1 MQLTELLYQVNER
14 GIFLWVEQQTDG
26 EDKLKFAIR
35 QPLEDKEQW
44 LAKIKPHKTDLIKL
58 LKRAGVMSENL
69 QLPIIYPSDIQPF
82 PLSFAQKR
90 LWFLQQFEP
99 DSAAYNVPLI
109 LELQNGNTQ
118 QNIVAAEQ
126 AVLAVLERHQVL
138 RTVLVRNDEEPV
150 GILKPATELQFSHQE
165 LEAELD
171 QRTLHDKLREELS
184 RPFLLDRQLPVR
196 ACYFQRPD
204 HQAILL
210 ITLHHIA
217 VDGWS
222 LPCLLHEF
230 QQFYLH
236 FSQGAEVELPTLTLQ
251 YQDFALWQ
259 QRLLR
264 GELQQQQWQFWQA
277 QLSEAQPLELPL
289 DRSRPNSFDPRGD
302 TEKLQLDST
311 TSQGLHQLARSLGC
325 SFYTLTLSAY
335 FALLHKYSQQHD
347 LLIGT
352 AAANRHYPG
361 TKDMIGFFVNSL
373 PIRCRTKADLSLTEL
388 VHSVHESL
396 ISAQQYQDM
405 PFDLLVEKL
414 QLPRDPSCHPLFQ
427 VFFSLQQ
434 ADEQAQQQDFS
445 LLSPDGLYQIA
456 KYDLSLFVTE
466 EKHNVTIELNYATAL
481 FDQSTV
487 AQMLTHYKTILLQLL
502 AEPGVKLNQL
512 QLLSEQQQ
520 HHLVWELNDTNR
532 ALPELA
538 TVSALFHRQASLT
551 PHQAA
556 LSFGSHSLSYQ
567 ELDQRSTELA
577 LQLLPVL
584 EDSPSKLVAL
594 LMERSL
600 ELIVAILA
608 IHKAGGAYVP
618 IAPEF
623 PPQRQNYILQ
633 DTKAVA
639 LISHQPMQEKVAAL
653 SSSPPMFWADSGL
666 WQDPTIVGTQA
677 HNTLPKQITPD
688 QLAYVIYT
696 SGTTGNPKGVMLE
709 HQQLLNRIDWMQ
721 NTYPLT
727 STDKVLQK
735 TPYIF
740 DVSVWELLWA
750 NAYGAEIVVAKPE
763 GHKDPDYLYQLIEQ
777 QQVTVL
783 HFVPTMFQAFLDDL
797 QRRGRLVPSCLRYI
811 FCSGEALSVATVQQF
826 QQLNPNQRTQLHNLY
841 GPTETAIDS
850 SYFYCQGDLRS
861 VPIGKP
867 IQNTQLYILDT
878 DQQLVP
884 KGVAGELY
892 IAGHGVARGYLNL
905 PELTAERF
913 LPNPFYHATQNAS
926 AGRRMYKTGDR
937 VRMRADG
944 NIEYLGRN
952 DFQVKLRGFRIELG
966 EIEAALSALPHI
978 SQALVMVKQA
988 AGQDRLVAYCQSDT
1002 MPKPDQLRA
1011 LLLQKLPDYM
1021 VPEHFIGLSRFP
1033 VNVNGKLDRIA
1044 LPELELKTE
1053 HYLAPKTEH
1062 EKQLVALWQSYLK
1075 LDKVGIED
1083 DFFRLGGNS
1092 ILAISVAHAMAEMWQ
1107 THYPV
1112 AQLFVDKNIR
1122 NALVNLTQNLNQANE
1137 HQAIQPCTLAEPP
1150 LSFAQQRLWF
1160 LHQYDATNTA
1170 YNIPIAL
1177 KVQAGSANQ
1186 LQQSLLLLVERHH
1199 VLRSLTKQT
1208 DEQARAILQ
1217 STDSFQLETVA
1228 LNDAD
1233 FGETFNRCVNY
1244 CFNLQREIP
1253 IKAWCFERSP
1263 SQTTVLLINI
1273 HHIAFDGWS
1282 HSLFLAELEQAIH
1295 HVCRDQPLHFE
1306 QLPLQ
1311 YRDFSY
1317 WQREAF
1323 TAGQFDEQLNYWKQ
1337 QLHQLSPLEMP
1348 LDKPRPAKLSY
1359 AGDNLLFHF
1368 PPRLSAQLKA
1378 LAANRG
1384 CTLYSV
1390 MLSGFAILMHKYCG
1404 QQDIVLGTPFA
1415 NRHHQ
1420 HTEQLIGFFVN
1431 TLPLR
1436 LHIQPDQGAQ
1446 QWLEH
1451 VASTVTEAQLNQD
1464 LPFEYLVDLL
1474 KLQPDP
1480 SRHPVFQLLFS
1491 MDQFA
1496 DPTQSAYFSEFDL
1509 GENYQV
1515 AKYDLSLYIKDE
1527 GEQLLGALN
1536 FSTALFNKDTMQ
1548 RLTERYLVLMQQLA
1562 AHPQTKIDQLQWF
1575 SAADQHV
1582 LSDAKAEPDDT
1593 NSATFAELFSQQ
1605 AALTPTQQALVWQQQ
1620 SWSYQQLDQ
1629 ESNQLAHQLRQLG
1642 CDTGDIIGLL
1652 LPRGPE
1658 LILSILAILKA
1669 GCAYVPISPDFPLQ
1683 RIRFILQDT
1692 DCRLVLTDRLDV
1704 DTEVPVYDP
1713 AGLEHHQQP
1722 NTPLSL
1728 NVGSTDLAYV
1738 IYTSGTTGQ
1747 PKGVMVEQHSFTN
1760 FLLNFPLYLPDNQ
1773 PVQLLS
1779 LTAVTFDIFG
1789 LEYGLPLLR
1798 GGTLYLSDLQ
1808 NAVADLQHHPQ
1819 INLIQQ
1825 TPSVLR
1831 TLLAMDAADLSSIT
1845 CLVGGEALDSEL
1857 LHQLQHHFAQVVNVY
1872 GPTETVIWSTC
1883 HRCDQHQYHNNPL
1896 LIGKALPHEHMYVL
1910 DPELKFLPAGVVG
1923 ELYIG
1928 GAGLA
1933 RGYLNR
1939 PELTAERFI
1948 IHPQTQERLYKTGDL
1963 VKQTLDGQLEYRGR
1977 TDFQV
1982 KIRGHRIEL
1991 AEIETILQQ
2000 HNSVSQA
2007 LVVAMHEEQHN
2018 EPYLAAYYQSESDI
2032 SPEQLADRLAQ
2043 FLPDF
2048 MWPEVYT
2055 RVPQFQL
2062 TANGKL
2068 DRAALPKPH
2077 RTLTSEQK
2085 YQAPI
2090 TEFEQRISHL
2100 WQQVLELDQVGLDDD
2115 FFRLG
2120 GNSIK
2125 ALLLCHKLAKEA
2137 DWPVAVA
2144 DLFQYR
2150 TIAALLNHC
2159 QADDREQRDLPVSA
2173 TESSTAPLSLAQNR
2187 LWFLYNLEPNSS
2199 AYHIPMLLQLKTL
2212 DLARLQQALRCLMH
2226 HQQVL
2231 CSVIEERDGLAWQQL
2246 VSADRFELEYQ
2257 KLTTEHLPVQIET
2270 AVQKPF
2276 SLQTQLPIRATV
2288 FELDD
2293 GTYYLLILVHHIA
2306 FDGWSMDLLFSQL
2319 DQFYQQTDK
2328 ALPPLAYQYRDY
2340 ARWQQQQAQSMEQ
2353 NPYWQKLIDV
2363 PPLDLRTCYPR
2374 PKNFDYKGAD
2384 LEFSLSLDLST
2395 QVQALARKQK
2405 VSVYNLLLAVWSL
2418 TLHKLTGQ
2426 QDILLG
2432 TPMANRQLAGSDAI
2446 IGFFV
2451 NTQVLH
2457 HYIDPEAD
2465 FLTLLSDI
2473 TEQSTVA
2480 QRYQELPFEQL
2491 LEQLSVERDASRHPL
2506 FQVMFS
2512 VQTFAETAT
2521 GLDWLSPAPLPAG
2534 DCNAKYDLS
2543 FQLELRDQYIS
2554 GTLNYASSL
2563 FSERRIR
2570 LIQQGFVNLLQH
2582 VVSAPQSKNGQ
2593 LSLLNA
2599 EQKAAMLALGDRQQ
2613 QHSDAACASTLNAL
2627 FAVQVAIHP
2636 HQIAV
2641 QLDQQQLTYRELD
2654 ELSNQLAHQLLQ
2666 MGDGEQQQ
2674 MIALL
2679 LPRSV
2684 WMIVAILAVLKTGS
2698 AWVPI
2703 EPSTP
2708 EHRLQH
2714 ILNDTQAK
2722 QVLSMS
2728 DVDCKLLLPEHCQL
2742 LNLDLLDFHHHPKA
2756 TPDVAVSERDLAYVI
2771 YTSGTTGVPKGVLI
2785 EHQSVL
2791 NTVLQQRDIYQINPD
2806 SVLYLGLSY
2815 AFDAAV
2821 AVIMNALLSGAK
2833 LLLSKDIDFG
2843 QPCMSSVSHLI
2854 LSGAVLDLL
2863 QPECL
2868 PNLKYLIYGGA
2879 AASHSALQRFPEV
2892 EIYTEYGVTEA
2903 AITSSLTKA
2912 NRSQSAIIGSP
2923 LNNTSLYVLD
2933 SKREPVPFEVTGE
2946 LYIGGIAVARGYLN
2960 LPELNQQVFIS
2971 SPFIEGDRLYKT
2983 GDLVRWHSN
2992 DNGHSQLVFEGRRD
3006 KQLKL
3011 RGYRIELAEIEH
3023 QLLSHSHVRQV
3034 ALKLQQVNGR
3044 DQLLAYLVTPQPD
3057 IEQLVTELKPR
3068 LADFMQPDHW
3078 LWLEQLPLTSNGK
3091 LDEEALPLPQVTQD
3105 YSSPAT
3111 ATEQQLAVLWQQLL
3125 GDVKVGRDDEFFL
3138 LGGDSILVMQL
3149 VALLKKEGLHS
3160 NVKALM
3166 QHRSLKSMAFMLD
3179 QQHEQ
3184 NEIVAEQGLLSGSF
3198 DLLPIQQWF
3207 FHLVQSGQVVNQNYW
3222 NQSFLIKVQ
3231 PLNLELLRQAA
3242 EQLVAHHDILRVQFC
3257 KTNAGYQQSYSADL
3271 PQFVIE
3277 ELDRATFTDE
3287 AFEKQLSEWQSEF
3300 NIEHGPLFKLA
3311 YLYNYSDK
3319 SARLFFACHHLLID
3333 VVSWRLLVEDLSSLY
3348 QQQTSK
3354 LQQLPEKTTSYRQWV
3369 AAQNS
3374 APQLYPE
3381 HYWQAFYSTLP
3392 EVQRPAATASTQ
3404 AKLQLTPEHS
3414 KLLMQ
3419 QAHQAYQTE
3428 INELLLSA
3436 LALALRDIWGN
3447 TSQAVLLESH
3457 GRQTNKNS
3465 LNLNRTMGWFTSFYP
3480 VILAA
3485 TDDLAHNILYNKE
3498 TVRQASSYGQS
3509 YIRSGCYRH
3518 QKAEHLAVSFNYL
3531 GQINAG
3537 GSADD
3542 WQIVAESSGANYP
3555 SQQSSFE
3562 PVSILAVYQ
3571 DRQLRFSCTTLYG
3584 QEFSDQLT
3592 ANFEQRLLQLIDFC
3606 TQHQVSRPQSLCDYP
3621 QFNPYQL
3628 HNPEQTNT
3636 VFVFPSGEG
3645 DSIDFYQP
3653 FIARVKDTRLVLLNN
3668 FYRYLLEQH
3677 TEQAA
3682 SSSFTALAQQLVP
3695 LIKHLQPQGPW
3706 HFIGWSFGGVLAL
3719 EVCRLLE
3726 QQQETLGSVQLID
3739 SYFSLHKARLLL
3751 PKLDALL
3758 ANEDSSQNINANHQ
3772 PTTKVQTKVTLYKA
3786 SSPSGAKLAEN
3797 LQWLEQAYLPTPAN
3811 FIEDFAAQLEIIPYQ
3826 TGHFDPLSTE
3836 LTDALIAG
3844 LRF

>member
-26 EDKLKFAIR
+26 EDKLKFSIR
-35 QPLEDKEQW
+35 QPLDDREQW

-58 LKRAGVMSENL
+58 LKRAGVMSESL
-69 QLPIIYPSDIQPF
+69 QLPIIYPSDVQPF

-109 LELQNGNTQ
+109 LELHNSNTEQ
-118 QNIVAAEQ
+118 SITAAEQ
-126 AVLAVLERHQVL
+126 ALLAVLERHQVL
-138 RTVLVRNDEEPV
+138 RTVLVRHDAEPV
-150 GILKPATELQFSHQE
+150 GLLKPATELQFDHQLLDAEIDQHALHNE
-165 LEAELD
+165 LR
-171 QRTLHDKLREELS
+171 QELS
-184 RPFLLDRQLPVR
+184 RPFLLDQQLPVR
-196 ACYFQRPD
+196 AHYFQRPN
-204 HQAILL
+204 HPSIFL

-236 FSQGAEVELPTLTLQ
+236 FSQGMTVELPSLVLQ
-251 YQDFALWQ
+251 YQDFAYWQ
-259 QRLLR
+259 QHLLR
-264 GELQQQQWQFWQA
+264 GKLQQEQWQFWQA
-277 QLSEAQPLELPL
+277 ELCDAQPLELPL

-302 TEKLQLDST
+302 TEKLQLDT
-311 TSQGLHQLARSLGC
+311 KTSKGLHELARSLGC

-335 FALLHKYSQQHD
+335 FALLHKYSQQDD

-373 PIRCRTKADLSLTEL
+373 PIRCRTNPNLSLTEL
-388 VHSVHESL
+388 VRSVHESL

-427 VFFSLQQ
+427 VFFTLQQ
-434 ADEQAQQQDFS
+434 ADEQAQQQDFT

-466 EKHNVTIELNYATAL
+466 EKYNVTLELNYATAL

-487 AQMLTHYKTILLQLL
+487 AQMLAHYKTILQQLL
-502 AEPGVKLNQL
+502 EKPGVKLNQL
-512 QLLSEQQQ
+512 QLLSAQQQQ
-520 HHLVWELNDTNR
+520 HLVLELNDTAR
-532 ALPELA
+532 ALPD
-538 TVSALFHRQASLT
+538 VSSVTALFSRQVSLT

-556 LSFGSHSLSYQ
+556 LSFGSQSLSYQ

-584 EDSPSKLVAL
+584 EASPSKLVAL

-618 IAPEF
+618 IATKF
-623 PPQRQNYILQ
+623 PPQRQNFILA
-633 DTKAVA
+633 DTQAAA
-639 LISHQPMQEKVAAL
+639 LVSHQLLKHDVAAL
-653 SSSPPMFWADSGL
+653 SGSTQVLWADSGL
-666 WQDPTIVGTQA
+666 WQDPVPV
-677 HNTLPKQITPD
+677 NTAPPSPLPELINRD
-688 QLAYVIYT
+688 QLAYIIYT

-709 HQQLLNRIDWMQ
+709 HQHLLNRIDWMQ

-727 STDKVLQK
+727 ATDKVLQK
-735 TPYIF
+735 TPYNF

-750 NAYGAEIVVAKPE
+750 NAYGAEIVVAEPE

-777 QQVTVL
+777 QQITVL

-811 FCSGEALSVATVQQF
+811 FCSGEALSLATVQKF

-850 SYFYCQGDLRS
+850 SYFYCHGDLRS
-861 VPIGKP
+861 IPIGKP

-913 LPNPFYHATQNAS
+913 LPNPFYHVTQNAS

-966 EIEAALSALPHI
+966 EIEAALCVLPHI

-988 AGQDRLVAYCQSDT
+988 AGQDRLIAYCQTDT
-1002 MPKPDQLRA
+1002 MPEPEQLRA

-1033 VNVNGKLDRIA
+1033 VNVNGKLDRNA
-1044 LPELELKTE
+1044 LPEPELKTD
-1053 HYLAPKTEH
+1053 HYVAPKTEQ
-1062 EKQLVALWQSYLK
+1062 EKQLVALWQRYLK
-1075 LDKVGIED
+1075 IDKVGIED

-1092 ILAISVAHAMAEMWQ
+1092 ILAISVSHAMAELLQ

-1112 AQLFVDKNIR
+1112 ARLFADKNIR
-1122 NALVNLTQNLNQANE
+1122 NALVNLNQNLNPANE
-1137 HQAIQPCTLAEPP
+1137 HQAIQTCTLAEPP

-1160 LHQYDATNTA
+1160 LQQYDATNTA

-1177 KVQAGSANQ
+1177 KVQAGSAKQ

-1199 VLRSLTKQT
+1199 VLRSSTKQNS
-1208 DEQARAILQ
+1208 EQARSILQ
-1217 STDSFQLETVA
+1217 PTDSFQLETIA
-1228 LNDAD
+1228 IIDED
-1233 FGETFNRCVNY
+1233 FDETFHRCVNY
-1244 CFNLQREIP
+1244 CFNLQQDIP
-1253 IKAWCFERSP
+1253 LKAWYFELIP

-1273 HHIAFDGWS
+1273 HHSAFDGWS
-1282 HSLFLAELEQAIH
+1282 HGLFMAELEQAMQH
-1295 HVCRDQPLHFE
+1295 FCDGQPLQLE
-1306 QLPLQ
+1306 PLPLQ
-1311 YRDFSY
+1311 YQDYSH

-1323 TAGQFDEQLNYWKQ
+1323 TAGQFDQQLNYWQQ
-1337 QLHQLSPLEMP
+1337 QLQQLSPLQMP

-1368 PPRLSAQLKA
+1368 PATLTAQLKA
-1378 LAANRG
+1378 LASTRG
-1384 CTLYSV
+1384 CTLYSL
-1390 MLSGFAILMHKYCG
+1390 MLSGFAILLHKYCG

-1436 LHIQPDQGAQ
+1436 LHIQPEQSAQ
-1446 QWLEH
+1446 QWLEQ
-1451 VASTVTEAQLNQD
+1451 VTSTVAEAQLNQD

-1536 FSTALFNKDTMQ
+1536 FSTALFSKDTMQ
-1548 RLTERYLVLMQQLA
+1548 RLTERYLVLMQQIA
-1562 AHPQTKIDQLQWF
+1562 AYPQTRIDQLQWF

-1582 LSDAKAEPDDT
+1582 LSNAKSEPDNT
-1593 NSATFAELFSQQ
+1593 NSATFAERFYQQ
-1605 AALTPTQQALVWQQQ
+1605 ASLMPTQHALVWQHQ
-1620 SWSYQQLDQ
+1620 SWTYQELDQ
-1629 ESNQLAHQLRQLG
+1629 ESNQLAHQIRQLG
-1642 CDTGDIIGLL
+1642 CDSGDIVGLL

-1683 RIRFILQDT
+1683 RIRFILQDAN
-1692 DCRLVLTDRLDV
+1692 CRLVLTDRLDV
-1704 DTEVPVYDP
+1704 DTEVPVYNP
-1713 AGLEHHQQP
+1713 AGLEYHQQP
-1722 NTPLSL
+1722 SAPLSL
-1728 NVGSTDLAYV
+1728 DVCGTDLAYV

-1747 PKGVMVEQHSFTN
+1747 PKGVMVEQHSFTD
-1760 FLLNFPLYLPDNQ
+1760 FLLNFPLYLPKNQ

-1831 TLLAMDAADLSSIT
+1831 TLLAMDGVDLSSIT

-1857 LHQLQHHFAQVVNVY
+1857 LSRLQHHFAQVVNVY

-1883 HRCDQHQYHNNPL
+1883 HLYDKHQHLNNPL
-1896 LIGKALPHEHMYVL
+1896 LIGNALPNEHTYVL
-1910 DPELKFLPAGVVG
+1910 DPDLKFLPAGVVG

-1963 VKQTLDGQLEYRGR
+1963 VKQTLDGQLEYKGR

-1991 AEIETILQQ
+1991 AEIESILQT
-2000 HNSVSQA
+2000 HTHISQA
-2007 LVVAMHEEQHN
+2007 LVVAIHQEQQS
-2018 EPYLAAYYQSESDI
+2018 EPYLAAYYQADSDV
-2032 SPEQLADRLAQ
+2032 PADQLTAFVAQ
-2043 FLPDF
+2043 FLPDY
-2048 MWPEVYT
+2048 MWPDVFIHIE
-2055 RVPQFQL
+2055 QFSL

-2068 DRAALPKPH
+2068 DRTALPQPH
-2077 RTLTSEQK
+2077 RAQNVEAQ
-2085 YQAPI
+2085 YQAP
-2090 TEFEQRISHL
+2090 TTDFEQHIVQL
-2100 WQQVLELDQVGLDDD
+2100 WQHVLGLEQVGLNDD
-2115 FFRLG
+2115 FFRIG

-2125 ALLLCHKLAKEA
+2125 ALLLCHKMAKDA
-2137 DWPVAVA
+2137 DWQVAVA
-2144 DLFQYR
+2144 DLFHHR
-2150 TIAALLNHC
+2150 TIAALLKHGNSE
-2159 QADDREQRDLPVSA
+2159 EQQDLPVS
-2173 TESSTAPLSLAQNR
+2173 ESDNNTAPLSLAQNR
-2187 LWFLYNLEPNSS
+2187 LWFLYNLEPNST
-2199 AYHIPMLLQLKTL
+2199 AYHIPMLLKLETL
-2212 DLARLQQALRCLMH
+2212 DLARLEQAFINLINY
-2226 HQQVL
+2226 QQVL
-2231 CSVIEERDGLAWQQL
+2231 CSVIEERDGLAWQQQ
-2246 VSADRFELEYQ
+2246 VSADRFQLDYQ
-2257 KLTTEHLPVQIET
+2257 KLSTDQLPAQIQT
-2270 AVQKPF
+2270 AVQMPF
-2276 SLQTQLPIRATV
+2276 VLQTQLPIRATV

-2319 DQFYQQTDK
+2319 DQFYQQPEQT
-2328 ALPPLAYQYRDY
+2328 LPPLDYQYRDY
-2340 ARWQQQQAQSMEQ
+2340 ARWQQNKNQSMAQ
-2353 NPYWQKLIDV
+2353 NPYWKKLIDV

-2384 LEFSLSLDLST
+2384 LDFSLSLDLST
-2395 QVQALARKQK
+2395 QVQALARQQK

-2432 TPMANRQLAGSDAI
+2432 TPMANRQLPGSDAL

-2465 FLTLLSDI
+2465 FLALLSDI
-2473 TEQSTVA
+2473 TEQSTAA

-2491 LEQLSVERDASRHPL
+2491 LEQLSVDRDASRHPL

-2512 VQTFAETAT
+2512 VQTFAEAT
-2521 GLDWLSPAPLPAG
+2521 TDLDWLSPAPLPAG

-2543 FQLELRDQYIS
+2543 FQLEVRDQHIS

-2563 FSERRIR
+2563 YSERRIR

-2582 VVSAPQSKNGQ
+2582 VVNAPQSKNGH
-2593 LSLLNA
+2593 LSLLNS
-2599 EQKAAMLALGDRQQ
+2599 EQRAAMLALGNRQQ
-2613 QHSDAACASTLNAL
+2613 QHSDTAYATTLNAL
-2627 FAVQVAIHP
+2627 FALQVADHP
-2636 HQIAV
+2636 EQIAV

-2654 ELSNQLAHQLLQ
+2654 DLSSQLAHQLLQ
-2666 MGDGEQQQ
+2666 MSDGEQQR
-2674 MIALL
+2674 MIALV

-2708 EHRLQH
+2708 PHRLQH
-2714 ILNDTQAK
+2714 ILSDTQAK
-2722 QVLSMS
+2722 QVLSLS
-2728 DVDCKLLLPEHCQL
+2728 EVDCKPMLPEHCQL
-2742 LNLDLLDFHHHPKA
+2742 INLDLLDLHHQPETA
-2756 TPDVAVSERDLAYVI
+2756 PDIAVSKRDLAYVI
-2771 YTSGTTGVPKGVLI
+2771 YTSGTTGMPKGVLI

-2791 NTVLQQRDIYQINPD
+2791 NTILQQQQTYQID
-2806 SVLYLGLSY
+2806 SGSVLYLGLSY

-2833 LLLSKDIDFG
+2833 LLLSKEIDFS
-2843 QPCMSSVSHLI
+2843 QPCMRNVSHLI
-2854 LSGAVLDLL
+2854 LSGAVLDVL
-2863 QPECL
+2863 QPTQL

-2879 AASHSALQRFPEV
+2879 AASSAALQRFSHV
-2892 EIYTEYGVTEA
+2892 DIYAEYGVTEA
-2903 AITSSLTKA
+2903 AITSSLAKVDL
-2912 NRSQSAIIGSP
+2912 NRSSTIGLP
-2923 LNNTSLYVLD
+2923 LNNISLYVLD
-2933 SKREPVPFEVTGE
+2933 TQLEPVPFEVAGE
-2946 LYIGGIAVARGYLN
+2946 LYIGGVAVARGYLN
-2960 LPELNQQVFIS
+2960 QSELNESAFIP
-2971 SPFIEGDRLYKT
+2971 SPFIAGDRLYKT
-2983 GDLVRWHSN
+2983 GDLVRWQSDDN
-2992 DNGHSQLVFEGRRD
+2992 DLSQLVFQGRKD

-3011 RGYRIELAEIEH
+3011 RGYRIELAEIEQ
-3023 QLLSHSHVRQV
+3023 QLLNHSKVRQA
-3034 ALKLQQVNGR
+3034 ALKLHQMNGR
-3044 DQLLAYLVTPQPD
+3044 DQLLAYLVTPDPE
-3057 IEQLVTELKPR
+3057 IEQLVAELKPR

-3078 LWLEQLPLTSNGK
+3078 LWLQQLPLTSNGK
-3091 LDEEALPLPQVTQD
+3091 LDEAALPLPQINQS
-3105 YSSPAT
+3105 YRSPET
-3111 ATEQQLAVLWQQLL
+3111 ATEQQLATLWQQLL
-3125 GDVKVGRDDEFFL
+3125 GDVNIGRDDEFFL

-3149 VALLKKEGLHS
+3149 AALLKKAGWHC

-3166 QHRSLKSMAFMLD
+3166 QHRSLKAMSLLLD

-3184 NEIVAEQGLLSGSF
+3184 HEIVAEQGLLSGSF
-3198 DLLPIQQWF
+3198 NLLPIQQWF
-3207 FHLVQSGQVVNQNYW
+3207 FDLVQSGQVINQNYW
-3222 NQSFLIKVQ
+3222 NQSFLVKVQ
-3231 PLNLELLRQAA
+3231 PLDPALLQQAVK
-3242 EQLVAHHDILRVQFC
+3242 QLVAHHDILRVSFSN
-3257 KTNAGYQQSYSADL
+3257 TAEGYRQSYSAEL
-3271 PQFVIE
+3271 PQLILE
-3277 ELDRATFTDE
+3277 DLDRATMTDE
-3287 AFEKQLSEWQSEF
+3287 ELEQQLSVWQSEF
-3300 NIEHGPLFKLA
+3300 NIEQGPLFKLA
-3311 YLYNYSDK
+3311 YLHNYPDQ

-3333 VVSWRLLVEDLSSLY
+3333 AVSWRLLVEDLNSLY
-3348 QQQTSK
+3348 QQQSSRH
-3354 LQQLPEKTTSYRQWV
+3354 QQLADKTTSYRQWV
-3369 AAQNS
+3369 AAQS
-3374 APQLYPE
+3374 AAPQVYPT
-3381 HYWQAFYSTLP
+3381 HYWQAFCATLP
-3392 EVQRPAATASTQ
+3392 EVQRPTITASSQ
-3404 AKLQLTPEHS
+3404 AQMQLSPEHS

-3436 LALALRDIWGN
+3436 LALALRDLWGHTN
-3447 TSQAVLLESH
+3447 QAVLLESH
-3457 GRQTNKNS
+3457 GRQTNNNS

-3480 VILAA
+3480 VMLAA
-3485 TDDLAHNILYNKE
+3485 TDDLAHNIHYNKE

-3518 QKAEHLAVSFNYL
+3518 NKAEHLAVSFNYL

-3555 SQQSSFE
+3555 SQQRAFE

-3571 DRQLRFSCTTLYG
+3571 ERQLRFSCTTLYG
-3584 QEFSDQLT
+3584 HEFSDQL
-3592 ANFEQRLLQLIDFC
+3592 AARLQQRVQQLIEFC
-3606 TQHQVSRPQSLCDYP
+3606 LQHQVSVRQSLCDYP

-3628 HNPEQTNT
+3628 HNCEQPNT
-3636 VFVFPSGEG
+3636 VFVFPPGEG
-3645 DSIDFYQP
+3645 DSVDFYQP
-3653 FIARVKDTRLVLLNN
+3653 FIERATDTRLVLLNN
-3668 FYRYLLEQH
+3668 FYRYLLEH
-3677 TEQAA
+3677 YTEQAA
-3682 SSSFTALAQQLVP
+3682 SSSYTELAQQLVP
-3695 LIKHLQPQGPW
+3695 LIKHIQPQGPW
-3706 HFIGWSFGGVLAL
+3706 HFVGWSFGGVLAL

-3726 QQQETLGSVQLID
+3726 QEQETLGSVQLID
-3739 SYFSLHKARLLL
+3739 SYFSLHKARLLS
-3751 PKLDALL
+3751 PELDALL

-3772 PTTKVQTKVTLYKA
+3772 PSTKVQTKVTLYKA
-3786 SSPSGAKLAEN
+3786 SSPSGTQIAEN
-3797 LQWLEQAYLPTPAN
+3797 LRWLEQAYLTTPAN
-3811 FIEDFAAQLEIIPYQ
+3811 FIEDFAAQVEIIPYQ
-3826 TGHFDPLSTE
+3826 NGHFDPLSTE
-3836 LTDALIAG
+3836 LTDALISG